1 MNTSLEWWSKIKN
14 DNVLLID
21 WLKNQ
26 YHGERTAALKIK
38 SLFFTD
44 NIVLNDAEKKAIN
57 QIAKEEDIHADW
69 IESLLVSRGITA
81 EILDKESRYWDQV
94 LLDENTKSKEDLSAI
109 AHLAENMRL
118 ERIKVIAEDLEAP
131 EDIRNVFKKIL
142 PMELKHESIFASMTN
157 KESLSKVTINHN
169 KGLNELGLV
178 I

>member
-1 MNTSLEWWSKIKN
+1 MNTSSEWWSKTKSN
-14 DNVLLID
+14 NVLLID

-26 YHGERTAALKIK
+26 YHGERTAAIKIK
-38 SLFFTD
+38 NLFFTD
-44 NIVLNDAEKKAIN
+44 NIILNDSEKKAIN

-69 IESLLVSRGITA
+69 IESLLISRGITA

-94 LLDENTKSKEDLSAI
+94 LLEENTKSKEDLSAI
-109 AHLAENMRL
+109 AHLAESMRL

-142 PMELKHESIFASMTN
+142 PMELKHESIFASMTD
-157 KESLSKVTINHN
+157 KESLNKVSVNHN

-178 I
+178 M